1 MRSLAVRQR
10 VTRAAAVGASMLLLA
25 AACGKPA
32 APGGTSEEPGG
43 TEVGGLTVSLTAG
56 ALLVSDGTDQVRI
69 GDQTVK
75 FPTTVT
81 DAAWSPDGSQ
91 IAFVDADGNISASR
105 VDGSGRRVLTK
116 AASGVVRSRPSWS
129 RDLIFFAEKRPDGTS
144 ALVAVP
150 GNGCPGAGQPAD
162 AKDWDMDTGDGTSYV
177 DLSPSASLGKG
188 PSRVAFQHNEPGGP
202 EVWFN
207 DTHQRQPDT
216 YKVVPGSEPALL
228 PDGSKLAFVGTN
240 GQVYVRTGTT
250 SPVQITFGADKPHR
264 LAWSADGK
272 QVAYATGTGTAG
284 VIEAVGI
291 SPGANSNPATK
302 LSDKPGV
309 PAFLAPQRDVV
320 SRVNGADPI
329 ALAIAASQVRWP
341 AVSNYFPSQDA
352 NPAYIVSVTT
362 PDAVTADSAQQ
373 IHGPTLL
380 TAGNALDQRTAAEL
394 QRLFGKVSNT
404 GKPLV
409 VITSDQVSAS
419 VENALKG
426 LGYDT
431 KRAPADQHPNAPAGE
446 GVCAPQG
453 ARSLFSQTV
462 VVVDPASKVDYAIAS
477 HLANDVGAPILRVD
491 GKSGLTPAQRD
502 YLARS
507 SAGLDTVLI
516 VDPSGAIPA
525 EVEKKIGELVGGPL
539 GYATSTN
546 PTVPALAR

>member
-10 VTRAAAVGASMLLLA
+10 LVRAAAVGASALLLA
-25 AACGKPA
+25 AACNKPA
-32 APGGTSEEPGG
+32 TGDGTGEEPGG
-43 TEVGGLTVSLTAG
+43 SEVGGLIASLTAG
-56 ALLVSDGTDQVRI
+56 ALLVSDGTDQVHI

-91 IAFVDADGNISASR
+91 IAFVDGDGNISASR

-116 AASGVVRSRPSWS
+116 AAAGVVRSRPSWS

-150 GNGCPGAGQPAD
+150 GNGCPGAGQPAE

-188 PSRVAFQHNEPGGP
+188 PSRVAFQHNEPSGP

-216 YKVVPGSEPALL
+216 YKVVPGSEPALMA
-228 PDGSKLAFVGTN
+228 DGSKLAFVGAN
-240 GQVYVRTGTT
+240 GQVYVRSGSA

-264 LAWSADGK
+264 LTWSADG
-272 QVAYATGTGTAG
+272 QRIAYATGTG
-284 VIEAVGI
+284 IEAVGI
-291 SPGANSNPATK
+291 APGANSNPATK

-309 PAFLAPQRDVV
+309 PAFLATQRDVV

-341 AVSNYFPSQDA
+341 AVSNFFPSQDA
-352 NPAYIVSVTT
+352 NPAYIVNLTT
-362 PDAVTADSAQQ
+362 PDAVSADSAQQ

-394 QRLFGKVSNT
+394 QRLFGKVSNS

-409 VITSDQVSAS
+409 TITSDTVSAN
-419 VENALKG
+419 VESALKS

-431 KRAPADQHPNAPAGE
+431 KRLPADQHPNAPAGE

-453 ARSLFSQTV
+453 ARSLFNQTV
-462 VVVDPASKVDYAIAS
+462 VVVDPASKVDYAIAA
-477 HLANDVGAPILRVD
+477 HLASDVGAAMLRVD
-491 GKSGLTPAQRD
+491 GKSGLTQGQRD
-502 YLARS
+502 YLVRS
-507 SAGLDTVLI
+507 SAGLDSVLI

-525 EVEKKIGELVGGPL
+525 ELEKKIGELVSGPL

-546 PTVPALAR
+546 PTVPALNH